1 MSKQHTLDEWVVIL
15 GKMERDL
22 LGNEFMT
29 SSIKSLIEI
38 QNEVNFIKEI
48 DITPLYKNRW
58 FKTFTT
64 SIYTL
69 P

>member
-48 DITPLYKNRW
+48 DITPVQE
-58 FKTFTT
+58 
-64 SIYTL
+64 
-69 P
+69 